1 MGKVEQFVMAYGVEH
16 DRLRAIMPSGFQSL
30 RPVIRINGEIRDN
43 EELYVEV
50 NVPIAVDG
58 KRGWLNM
65 AVLQGVSVT
74 QDGNTTTFANDL
86 LEISFTRVGIQGGCP
101 AEKDN
106 DGCFYL
112 HGGEESFVPAEK
124 IDSRKEFC
132 DCSFRWL
139 TEDGTSGKSTGET
152 LPAFPEEVTT
162 QYAQEEF
169 CIANGSQI
177 PCKAVLGA
185 YVVEFER

>member
-16 DRLRAIMPSGFQSL
+16 YRLRAIMPRGFKSL

-43 EELYVEV
+43 QVPYVEV
-50 NVPIAVDG
+50 NVPMEADG

-65 AVLQGVSVT
+65 EVLQGVSVIR
-74 QDGNTTTFANDL
+74 DGNTTTFANDL
-86 LEISFTRVGIQGGCP
+86 LEISFTRVGVQGGCP

-112 HGGEESFVPAEK
+112 KDDGQNFVPAQK
-124 IDSRKEFC
+124 IESHKKFC

-139 TEDGTSGKSTGET
+139 TEGGTSGKSTGET